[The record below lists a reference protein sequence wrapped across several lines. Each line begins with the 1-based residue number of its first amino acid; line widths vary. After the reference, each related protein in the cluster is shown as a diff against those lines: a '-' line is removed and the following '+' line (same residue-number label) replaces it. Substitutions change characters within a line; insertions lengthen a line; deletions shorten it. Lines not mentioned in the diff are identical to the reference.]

1 MTVDHRTEEQKVAAV
16 RASMTMA
23 GYDMTPDDEVRG
35 RRILRGEITGDQAT
49 LEVMEAQ
56 GYGDCERAEF
66 LRRRIAELPGAKSTM
81 KDALSGA
88 KDE

>member
-1 MTVDHRTEEQKVAAV
+1 MTTDHRTEEQKVAAV

-23 GYDMTPDDEVRG
+23 GDDMTPDDEARG
-35 RRILRGEITGDQAT
+35 RRILCGEITGDQAA

-66 LRRRIAELPGAKSTM
+66 LRRRIAES
-81 KDALSGA
+81 KDFA
-88 KDE
+88 